1 MQGTAVDWDTS
12 DKESRAMAF
21 SLNAGPSTTK
31 HCLKNVLGGVKDS
44 ASRQSKNP
52 KSMYTKWLFA
62 VTSKYPT
69 AGGVQ
74 QLQMELDDLQ
84 AVPFSKAAWCC
95 KRVWAERGQQTL
107 LLSRP
112 KRR

>member
-44 ASRQSKNP
+44 ASRQSSEVNVHKVALCCDIKIP
-52 KSMYTKWLFA
+52 HRRGRPT
-62 VTSKYPT
+62 TSN
-69 AGGVQ
+69 GV
-74 QLQMELDDLQ
+74 
-84 AVPFSKAAWCC
+84 
-95 KRVWAERGQQTL
+95 G
-107 LLSRP
+107 
-112 KRR
+112 